1 MSGITPLLQT
11 LKELEKKNIPG
22 EYIQSCYYLAAY
34 LLSSSGSS
42 DIQLIADYGHN
53 ISGLY
58 KSQLYEI
65 EKIVLG

>member
-1 MSGITPLLQT
+1 MPGLGDAGDRLNGCDTQDSPR
-11 LKELEKKNIPG
+11 NI
-22 EYIQSCYYLAAY
+22 
-34 LLSSSGSS
+34 
-42 DIQLIADYGHN
+42 IQLIADYGHN